1 MNNILKTL
9 RSFLILAF
17 IFYLIYLFAKFLLI
31 PIFIFVL
38 FMKFLKMININ
49 FKFRRKTDSSEKS
62 QSKNDIIDAEFEDLD

>member
-9 RSFLILAF
+9 RSFLILGF

-38 FMKFLKMININ
+38 IMKLFRMANVK
-49 FKFRRKTDSSEKS
+49 FKFNNPEQKKNKS
-62 QSKNDIIDAEFEDLD
+62 DNNVIDGEFEDLE